1 MVAAVRE
8 ATICGVRGTA
18 EDYRRFGDPR
28 WGFGL
33 HQVQQSVTM
42 WQGEQDTLL
51 PMSHARRLAS
61 ALPRSMLRVV
71 PLTGHYLPAVIAD
84 ADLAP

>member
-1 MVAAVRE
+1 MV
-8 ATICGVRGTA
+8 
-18 EDYRRFGDPR
+18 
-28 WGFGL
+28 GFWPS
-33 HQVQQSVTM
+33 QVQQTVTM
-42 WQGEQDTLL
+42 WRGEQDTLL

-84 ADLAP
+84 AVLEDLAP